1 MLLFETSLT
10 GGNREWIL
18 GKKVQGRDSP
28 LPAKLSTD
36 SSRIQI
42 DSKVNSPFAL
52 LPSVQR
58 IWDQG
63 VRIGWTSLTGGNRGN
78 GEGIL
83 GKEVQG
89 RNSPLPA
96 NLSTDS
102 SRIQIDSKV
111 NSPFALLPSVQRIW
125 DQGVRIGWTSHT
137 GGNRG
142 NGEGILGKEVQGRNS
157 PLPANLSTDS
167 SRIQI
172 DSK

>member
-10 GGNREWIL
+10 GGNRGNGEGIL
-18 GKKVQGRDSP
+18 GKEVQGGDSP
-28 LPAKLSTD
+28 PAPAKLSTN

-89 RNSPLPA
+89 RNSPRAPA
-96 NLSTDS
+96 KLSTNS

-111 NSPFALLPSVQRIW
+111 NSPFAPLPSVQRIW
-125 DQGVRIGWTSHT
+125 DQGVRIGWTSLT

-142 NGEGILGKEVQGRNS
+142 NRDR
-157 PLPANLSTDS
+157 T
-167 SRIQI
+167 
-172 DSK
+172 